1 MFQALRGLAFQTST
15 LVLSMTTVA
24 AWGAEPNYDEAAVRS
39 FTLPNVLA
47 GPDGTPAATADDW
60 RRRSRP
66 HQLELLETSVYGRR
80 LQAVPVSVVGDV
92 DRSPATLADG
102 MQAIRI

>member
-1 MFQALRGLAFQTST
+1 MFQALRGLAFQAST

-47 GPDGTPAATADDW
+47 GPDGITRREHRLGGAGTVRLARASKTAIDLVRTTLVPPAGDGLPRGAT
-60 RRRSRP
+60 R
-66 HQLELLETSVYGRR
+66 
-80 LQAVPVSVVGDV
+80 
-92 DRSPATLADG
+92 
-102 MQAIRI
+102 